1 MTTNPVSVSEESRR
15 TIIITGAGSGIGR
28 ASARVLLS
36 QGWNVVL
43 AGRTEEKL
51 RQAADG
57 NPRALA
63 VAADVAQSADVA
75 ELFEKASARFGR
87 IHALFNNAGTFGPAV
102 HVGDLSEED
111 WDEVC
116 AVNLTGAI
124 NCARQAFNHMKDHG
138 GGRII
143 NNGSIAAQVPRPQS
157 VAYAVTKHAIT
168 GLTRSMELD
177 GRPWGITASQIDIGN
192 AASEIMD
199 QLGTSTGAL
208 QADGTRKVEP
218 TFALEEAAR
227 AVAFIANAPASAAVN
242 QLTITAAG
250 MPYIGR
256 G

>member
-1 MTTNPVSVSEESRR
+1 MTTNPVSVSEESRH

-28 ASARVLLS
+28 ASARLLLS

-51 RQAADG
+51 HQAADG